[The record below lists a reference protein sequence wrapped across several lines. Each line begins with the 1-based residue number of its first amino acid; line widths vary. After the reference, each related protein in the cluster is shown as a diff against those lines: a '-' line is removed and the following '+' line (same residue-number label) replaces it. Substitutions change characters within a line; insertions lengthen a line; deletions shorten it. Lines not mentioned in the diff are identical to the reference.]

1 MKTMRSAT
9 MPTKFILVVSILLI
23 CSACSVSVSPIATP
37 TGIINSEEK
46 SLTETNDGVS
56 FTVKLDQLSYAPY
69 ELVDNITSF
78 HVNINNQTENPISF
92 PSSAFLLKDGN
103 GQQYRSI
110 TPERVR
116 EIVSKDS
123 VYLIPYPYVG
133 YYYLEDQARV
143 AYQDTFSSSLPFY
156 AEYHPQ
162 DIFTRALTEEP
173 VLKNSKASGL
183 VYFIAD
189 LERTNYAEILI
200 FPNLEASGEPL
211 LKFPFAI
218 EK

>member
-1 MKTMRSAT
+1 MG
-9 MPTKFILVVSILLI
+9 TKFFLLVSMLLL
-23 CSACSVSVSPIATP
+23 CSACSVSVNPIATP

-46 SLTETNDGVS
+46 SLTETQDGVS
-56 FTVKLDQLSYAPY
+56 FTVKLDQLSVAPY
-69 ELVDNITSF
+69 QHVENITSF
-78 HVNINNQTENPISF
+78 HVNINNQTESQVSF
-92 PSSAFLLKDGN
+92 PSKAFLLRDGN

-133 YYYLEDQARV
+133 YYYLEDQRRV
-143 AYQDTFSSSLPFY
+143 AYEDTFSSSLPFY

-162 DIFTRALTEEP
+162 DIFTNALTEEP
-173 VLKNSKASGL
+173 ILKSSSASGL
-183 VYFIAD
+183 VYFIAN
-189 LERTNYAEILI
+189 LEQTNYAELLV
-200 FPNLEASGEPL
+200 FPNQEVSGEPL

>member
-1 MKTMRSAT
+1 MQ
-9 MPTKFILVVSILLI
+9 TKNILVVLILLL

-37 TGIINSEEK
+37 TGTINSQDN
-46 SLTETNDGVS
+46 SLTEEHNGVS
-56 FTVKLDQLSYAPY
+56 FTVRLDELSVAPY
-69 ELVDNITSF
+69 QMVDNIASF
-78 HVNINNQTENPISF
+78 HVAIDNKTAQPVSF
-92 PSSAFLLKDGN
+92 PSRAFLLKDGD
-103 GQQYRSI
+103 GQIYRSV

-116 EIVSKDS
+116 DIVSKDS

-143 AYQDTFSSSLPFY
+143 AYEDTFSSSLPFY

-173 VLKNSKASGL
+173 ILRNSKVSG
-183 VYFIAD
+183 VIYFLTD
-189 LERTNYAEILI
+189 LERKNYVELLV
-200 FPNLEASGEPL
+200 FPNQEASGEPL

>member
-1 MKTMRSAT
+1 
-9 MPTKFILVVSILLI
+9 MPTKFILVVSILLL

-37 TGIINSEEK
+37 TGIINPEDN
-46 SLTETNDGVS
+46 SLTETHDGVS
-56 FTVKLDQLSYAPY
+56 FTVKLDQLSFGPY
-69 ELVDNITSF
+69 QQVDNITSF
-78 HVNINNQTENPISF
+78 HVNINNQTESQISF

-103 GQQYRSI
+103 GRQYRSI

-143 AYQDTFSSSLPFY
+143 AYQNTFSSSLPFY

-173 VLKNSKASGL
+173 LLKKSNASGL

-189 LERTNYAEILI
+189 LERTNYAELLV
-200 FPNLEASGEPL
+200 FPDQEASGEPL

-218 EK
+218 KK

>member
-1 MKTMRSAT
+1 MR
-9 MPTKFILVVSILLI
+9 TKFFLVVSILLL
-23 CSACSVSVSPIATP
+23 CSACSVSVTPIATP
-37 TGIINSEEK
+37 TGTINPEEK
-46 SLTETNDGVS
+46 SLTETHDGVS
-56 FTVKLDQLSYAPY
+56 FTVKLDQLSVAPY
-69 ELVDNITSF
+69 QNVDNITSF
-78 HVNINNQTENPISF
+78 HVNINNQTEKQISF
-92 PSSAFLLKDGN
+92 PSRAFLLKDGN
-103 GQQYRSI
+103 GRQYRSI

-143 AYQDTFSSSLPFY
+143 SYENTFSSSLPFY

-162 DIFTRALTEEP
+162 DIFTNALTEEP
-173 VLKNSKASGL
+173 ILKASSASGV
-183 VYFIAD
+183 VYFISNI
-189 LERTNYAEILI
+189 EQSNYAELLV
-200 FPNLEASGEPL
+200 FPDQEASGDPL

>member
-1 MKTMRSAT
+1 MRT
-9 MPTKFILVVSILLI
+9 NNILAALILLFG
-23 CSACSVSVSPIATP
+23 SACTVSVAPIATA
-37 TGIINSEEK
+37 TGTINQEEK
-46 SLTETNDGVS
+46 SITETREGVS
-56 FTVKLDQLSYAPY
+56 FTVRLEDLSVGSYPM
-69 ELVDNITSF
+69 VDNITSF
-78 HVNINNQTENPISF
+78 HVAIVNRTEKQVSF
-92 PSSAFLLKDGN
+92 PSQTFLLKDGN
-103 GQQYRSI
+103 DRQYRSI

-133 YYYLEDQARV
+133 YYYLEDQERV
-143 AYQDTFSSSLPFY
+143 SHADTFSSSLPFY

-173 VLKNSKASGL
+173 ILKGSMVAGL

-189 LERTNYAEILI
+189 LEGTNYAEVLV
-200 FPNLEASGEPL
+200 FPDKKTSGEPL
-211 LKFPFAI
+211 AKFQFSI

>member
-1 MKTMRSAT
+1 
-9 MPTKFILVVSILLI
+9 MPTKFILVVSILLF

-37 TGIINSEEK
+37 TGVINPVDN
-46 SLTETNDGVS
+46 SLTETHDGMS
-56 FTVKLDQLSYAPY
+56 FTVKLDQLSFGPY
-69 ELVDNITSF
+69 QQVDNITSF
-78 HVNINNQTENPISF
+78 HVNINNQTESQVSF
-92 PSSAFLLKDGN
+92 PSGAFLLKDGN
-103 GQQYRSI
+103 GRQYRSI

-123 VYLIPYPYVG
+123 VYLIPYPFVG

-162 DIFTRALTEEP
+162 DIFTLALTEEP
-173 VLKNSKASGL
+173 VLKNSNVSGL

-189 LERTNYAEILI
+189 LERTNYAELLV
-200 FPNLEASGEPL
+200 FPDQEASGEPL

>member
-1 MKTMRSAT
+1 MR
-9 MPTKFILVVSILLI
+9 TKLFIAVFTLFL
-23 CSACSVSVSPIATP
+23 CSACSVTVAPIATP
-37 TGIINSEEK
+37 TGTVNLEEK
-46 SLTETNDGVS
+46 SITEIRDGVA
-56 FTVKLDQLSYAPY
+56 FTVKLDQLSVASYQ
-69 ELVDNITSF
+69 LVDNITSF
-78 HVNINNQTENPISF
+78 HVIIDNRTEKQVSF
-92 PSSAFLLKDGN
+92 PTQAFLLKDGN
-103 GQQYRSI
+103 GRQYRSI

-116 EIVSKDS
+116 EIVSKDA

-143 AYQDTFSSSLPFY
+143 TFADTFSSSLPFY

-173 VLKNSKASGL
+173 ILKGSKVAGV

-189 LERTNYAEILI
+189 LERTDYAELLL
-200 FPNLEASGEPL
+200 FSNAETSGEPL
-211 LKFPFAI
+211 VKFPFAI

>member
-1 MKTMRSAT
+1 MQMKL
-9 MPTKFILVVSILLI
+9 FLVVSNLLI

-37 TGIINSEEK
+37 TGTINPEEK
-46 SLTETNDGVS
+46 SLTETHDGVS
-56 FTVKLDQLSYAPY
+56 FTVKLDQLSVSPY

-78 HVNINNQTENPISF
+78 HVNINNQTESPISF
-92 PSSAFLLKDGN
+92 PSRAFLLKDGN